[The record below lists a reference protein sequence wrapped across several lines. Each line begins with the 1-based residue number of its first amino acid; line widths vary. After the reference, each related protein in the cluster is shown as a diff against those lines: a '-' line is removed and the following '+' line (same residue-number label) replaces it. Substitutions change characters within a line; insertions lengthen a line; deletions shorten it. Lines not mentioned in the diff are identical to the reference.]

1 MLYMRETLRGVKRGP
16 FSLFCLAL
24 GGFWCWNWVV
34 FQSPTSLTI
43 LVEGWDVALPS
54 RAISLLAFALTACAL
69 YAARRRSHLPQ
80 GKARIRGR
88 WAVVAVGV
96 GAIVACNVVG
106 GSFDGVVDESLPALV
121 AGVCFGVVGSLLY
134 MEWAAAV
141 ADVGIARFRLMIC
154 ACILS
159 SLVGSLL
166 AALLFYVSDTLRQV
180 LVLAFLLAS
189 FPLLDHFSSA
199 VLFGGAAEGSFRPVQ
214 SDAGIPKKFVA
225 TLFVLGASLGLMQG
239 IFTLTNTLSA
249 LGPLSSAGIA
259 LAAALVFVAVF
270 VLDLDFNRLLYQL
283 GLPLIAF
290 GFVLMVI
297 SGSGFW
303 GYLLSVTGY
312 RFGEIV
318 VWVLCVYL
326 AARIKDSV
334 SFLVPAMACA
344 LPFGQSIG
352 LLVFDGR
359 LEPWTMQVSVVAAT
373 VLFMSAIVLVTG
385 KDEKKSWGLAAPGE
399 RPQAGLIDEAVDSVA
414 VDALFTAREAEV
426 FALLVQGKT
435 KRSISRELVLSE
447 NTVKTHIG
455 KIYRKLGIHSQQELI
470 DFVEQRAAVA
480 HADTVLESFGEA

>member
-1 MLYMRETLRGVKRGP
+1 MLYMRETLQGVKKGP

-69 YAARRRSHLPQ
+69 YAARRRSRLPQ

-96 GAIVACNVVG
+96 GAIVACDMAG

-180 LVLAFLLAS
+180 
-189 FPLLDHFSSA
+189 
-199 VLFGGAAEGSFRPVQ
+199 
-214 SDAGIPKKFVA
+214 
-225 TLFVLGASLGLMQG
+225 LMQG

-480 HADTVLESFGEA
+480 HADTVLESFGEV

>member
-1 MLYMRETLRGVKRGP
+1 
-16 FSLFCLAL
+16 
-24 GGFWCWNWVV
+24 
-34 FQSPTSLTI
+34 
-43 LVEGWDVALPS
+43 
-54 RAISLLAFALTACAL
+54 
-69 YAARRRSHLPQ
+69 
-80 GKARIRGR
+80 
-88 WAVVAVGV
+88 
-96 GAIVACNVVG
+96 
-106 GSFDGVVDESLPALV
+106 
-121 AGVCFGVVGSLLY
+121 
-134 MEWAAAV
+134 
-141 ADVGIARFRLMIC
+141 
-154 ACILS
+154 
-159 SLVGSLL
+159 
-166 AALLFYVSDTLRQV
+166 
-180 LVLAFLLAS
+180 
-189 FPLLDHFSSA
+189 
-199 VLFGGAAEGSFRPVQ
+199 
-214 SDAGIPKKFVA
+214 
-225 TLFVLGASLGLMQG
+225 
-239 IFTLTNTLSA
+239 
-249 LGPLSSAGIA
+249 
-259 LAAALVFVAVF
+259 
-270 VLDLDFNRLLYQL
+270 
-283 GLPLIAF
+283 
-290 GFVLMVI
+290 MVI

>member
-1 MLYMRETLRGVKRGP
+1 MMKKIY
-16 FSLFCLAL
+16 
-24 GGFWCWNWVV
+24 
-34 FQSPTSLTI
+34 LT
-43 LVEGWDVALPS
+43 V
-54 RAISLLAFALTACAL
+54 IS
-69 YAARRRSHLPQ
+69 
-80 GKARIRGR
+80 
-88 WAVVAVGV
+88 
-96 GAIVACNVVG
+96 
-106 GSFDGVVDESLPALV
+106 
-121 AGVCFGVVGSLLY
+121 
-134 MEWAAAV
+134 
-141 ADVGIARFRLMIC
+141 
-154 ACILS
+154 
-159 SLVGSLL
+159 
-166 AALLFYVSDTLRQV
+166 
-180 LVLAFLLAS
+180 LAFLLAS